1 MGGRVSTR
9 SLPGSLRSPRRS
21 GLHEIHQILPTTTTP
36 PASSPTTTSAPDPDP
51 AHPHP
56 RVVVVFSPRVAF
68 FTADNR
74 QERLT
79 DAISLPRGIPSIMG
93 WLHHGQAKSE
103 PVGWPSTANL
113 HRTCRGLLWLL
124 QAAVLRDGGGQTLR
138 VDLVLSSDIAAG
150 GWRSRSRAPKIVPAV
165 PSHRGPPNWAKFT
178 WLREQVVPRL
188 ALTPHRAKQP
198 TPRFSSAALKA
209 RQSLIHHPCGAS

>member
-56 RVVVVFSPRVAF
+56 RVVVFSPRVAF
-68 FTADNR
+68 FTANNR

-79 DAISLPRGIPSIMG
+79 DATSLPRGIPSIMG

-103 PVGWPSTANL
+103 PVGATGNSVAVRPSTANL
-113 HRTCRGLLWLL
+113 HRPARRLSKNCAFKRHSCWWMAVTQQGSKNCSSCSLPQGPPKLGKIHLVAGAGGAKAGAHAASS
-124 QAAVLRDGGGQTLR
+124 QAANSKVQLSCAQGQTITDSPSMWCIL
-138 VDLVLSSDIAAG
+138 DFPAG
-150 GWRSRSRAPKIVPAV
+150 QWS
-165 PSHRGPPNWAKFT
+165 
-178 WLREQVVPRL
+178 
-188 ALTPHRAKQP
+188 
-198 TPRFSSAALKA
+198 
-209 RQSLIHHPCGAS
+209 